1 MSEIILN
8 GQDITIF
15 DVISV
20 SRYHY
25 QVKLGKEAI
34 NRINEASLY
43 VSRLVEDN
51 KVVYGI
57 TTGFGVFANKSISKE
72 DTARLQENLL
82 RSHACGIGEP
92 LNIETVRAMMLLRI
106 NSLIKGNSG
115 IRLEVLDLMIRL
127 LNLNIIPYVYSQGS
141 LGSSGDLVPLAHMA
155 LPLIGEGEVI
165 VNKEIIS
172 TLEAFKKYDLQPIT
186 LVAKE
191 GLALINGTQAM
202 TAIGCLALYDALELC
217 KISNVCLSLS
227 LQVLRGIKEAFSP
240 KLSDI
245 RPYHGFKLSQKHVN
259 EMIEGSTFVTSQ
271 GEIRVQDGYSLRC
284 APQVH
289 GASIDALLHV
299 KSIID
304 IEINS
309 VTDNPLLFVDEDEVI
324 SGGNFHGQPVALAMD
339 YLGIAIS
346 ELANIS
352 ERRIERLINPSL
364 NGDLPA
370 FLIKNG
376 GLNSGFMIV
385 QYSAASLVSENKVL
399 AHPSS
404 VDSIPSSANQEDH
417 VSMGTIGAR
426 KARTILDNATKVLAM
441 ELLTATQA
449 LDFYQGF
456 KLGEK
461 SQVVYDLVRS
471 KIKFIEKDEAMY
483 KDIEESIKLIDDIK
497 NEINRRGWLKIC

>member
-57 TTGFGVFANKSISKE
+57 TTGFGVFANESISKE

-172 TLEAFKKYDLQPIT
+172 TLEAFK
-186 LVAKE
+186 
-191 GLALINGTQAM
+191 N
-202 TAIGCLALYDALELC
+202 
-217 KISNVCLSLS
+217 
-227 LQVLRGIKEAFSP
+227 
-240 KLSDI
+240 
-245 RPYHGFKLSQKHVN
+245 
-259 EMIEGSTFVTSQ
+259 MI
-271 GEIRVQDGYSLRC
+271 YSL
-284 APQVH
+284 
-289 GASIDALLHV
+289 
-299 KSIID
+299 
-304 IEINS
+304 
-309 VTDNPLLFVDEDEVI
+309 
-324 SGGNFHGQPVALAMD
+324 
-339 YLGIAIS
+339 
-346 ELANIS
+346 
-352 ERRIERLINPSL
+352 
-364 NGDLPA
+364 
-370 FLIKNG
+370 
-376 GLNSGFMIV
+376 
-385 QYSAASLVSENKVL
+385 
-399 AHPSS
+399 
-404 VDSIPSSANQEDH
+404 
-417 VSMGTIGAR
+417 
-426 KARTILDNATKVLAM
+426 
-441 ELLTATQA
+441 
-449 LDFYQGF
+449 
-456 KLGEK
+456 
-461 SQVVYDLVRS
+461 
-471 KIKFIEKDEAMY
+471 
-483 KDIEESIKLIDDIK
+483 
-497 NEINRRGWLKIC
+497 